1 MSQYMQIDI
10 SIRPFFEVPFEKRFP
25 RLADLLRKLGY
36 EDVISKEPSF
46 YYLIDTLMTISEH
59 PETPKNIR
67 EQISPFVGKLAA
79 LKAEAR
85 DYLLARRLDD
95 LDRKLYEIEDQFE
108 DLEGVI

>member
-1 MSQYMQIDI
+1 MSRYMQIDI

-36 EDVISKEPSF
+36 EDAIQKEPSF
-46 YYLIDTLMTISEH
+46 YHLIDTLMTICDH
-59 PETPKNIR
+59 PETPRNIR
-67 EQISPFVGKLAA
+67 EQISPFLRTLAA
-79 LKAEAR
+79 LKEEAR

-108 DLEGVI
+108 DMEGVI